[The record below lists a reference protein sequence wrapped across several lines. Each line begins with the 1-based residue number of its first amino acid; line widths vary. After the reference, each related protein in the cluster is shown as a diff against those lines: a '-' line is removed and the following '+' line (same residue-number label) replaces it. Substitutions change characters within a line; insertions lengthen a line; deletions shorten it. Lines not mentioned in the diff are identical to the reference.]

1 MTQLVYVSVH
11 TSTRGFA
18 YVFCRRIADYCQ
30 RITKCSLLKVN
41 NDKNLKIYTLDQPSS
56 RSYKCVCCHRVLIQK
71 LA

>member
-30 RITKCSLLKVN
+30 RITKWFAFT
-41 NDKNLKIYTLDQPSS
+41 NLKIYTLDQPSS